1 MTQINHLLSQVSD
14 ISLEDYC
21 PFGLA
26 TCFVR
31 DEGEIHEVKIIEPV
45 PSAALEA
52 VLLGIPT
59 SYEFICGKTLGEL
72 FEGDSPRI
80 TDDFPQEAQLCDRFI
95 ERAIAATRTF
105 KNRPSATKHIP
116 IGTIKRDLNYS
127 LSKKRILNNTTVVS
141 AEDNVKQHQ
150 YTHQVL

>member
-1 MTQINHLLSQVSD
+1 MTENHLLDRVSD
-14 ISLEDYC
+14 VSLEDYC

-31 DEGEIHEVKIIEPV
+31 DDGEIQEVKVIEPI

-52 VLLGIPT
+52 ILLGIPT
-59 SYEFICGKTLGEL
+59 SYEFIWGKTLGEL
-72 FEGDSPRI
+72 FEGDSPVMS
-80 TDDFPQEAQLCDRFI
+80 DDFPSETQFCDRFI
-95 ERAIAATRTF
+95 ERAIAATRTY

-116 IGTIKRDLNYS
+116 LGTMKQDLNYS
-127 LSKKRILNNTTVVS
+127 LSKKRVLNNTTVVS
-141 AEDNVKQHQ
+141 TEDNVKQHQ

>member
-1 MTQINHLLSQVSD
+1 MTNMNLLAQVSD

-31 DEGEIHEVKIIEPV
+31 DEGEIYQVKIVEPI

-52 VLLGIPT
+52 ILQGVPT
-59 SYEFICGKTLGEL
+59 SYEFICGKTLGSLFVGEL
-72 FEGDSPRI
+72 PTI
-80 TDDFPQEAQLCDRFI
+80 PTDFPQDAQFCDRFL

-105 KNRPSATKHIP
+105 KSRPEATKHIP
-116 IGTIKRDLNYS
+116 VGAIKQDLNYS
-127 LSKKRILNNTTVVS
+127 LNKKRVLNDSKLVR
-141 AEDNVKQHQ
+141 AEDNVKQHE

>member
-1 MTQINHLLSQVSD
+1 MNNLNLLAQVSD
-14 ISLEDYC
+14 VSAEDYC

-31 DEGEIHEVKIIEPV
+31 NEGEIYQVKVVEPI

-52 VLLGIPT
+52 ILQGIPT
-59 SYEFICGKTLGEL
+59 SYEFICGKTLGSFLVE
-72 FEGDSPRI
+72 EMPTI
-80 TDDFPQEAQLCDRFI
+80 TEEFPQDAQLCDRFM

-105 KNRPSATKHIP
+105 KSRPEAAKHIP
-116 IGTIKRDLNYS
+116 LGAIKQDLNYS
-127 LSKKRILNNTTVVS
+127 LNKKRVLNDSKLVRS
-141 AEDNVKQHQ
+141 EDNVKQHE

>member
-1 MTQINHLLSQVSD
+1 MTENHLLDRVSD
-14 ISLEDYC
+14 VSLKDYC

-31 DEGEIHEVKIIEPV
+31 DDGEIQEVKVIEPI

-52 VLLGIPT
+52 ILQGIPT
-59 SYEFICGKTLGEL
+59 SYEFICGKTIGEL
-72 FEGDSPRI
+72 FEGDSPVI
-80 TDDFPQEAQLCDRFI
+80 SDDFPPETQFCDRFT
-95 ERAIAATRTF
+95 ERAIAATRTY

-116 IGTIKRDLNYS
+116 IGTMKQDLNYS
-127 LSKKRILNNTTVVS
+127 LSKKRVLNNTTVVS
-141 AEDNVKQHQ
+141 TEDNVKQHQ

>member
-1 MTQINHLLSQVSD
+1 MNTINLFNQVSD
-14 ISLEDYC
+14 VSLEDYC

-31 DEGEIHEVKIIEPV
+31 EEGEVYQVKVVEPI

-52 VLLGIPT
+52 ILQGIPT
-59 SYEFICGKTLGEL
+59 SYEFICGKTLGSFFVEDVPKL
-72 FEGDSPRI
+72 AE
-80 TDDFPQEAQLCDRFI
+80 DFPQDAQLCDRFI

-105 KNRPSATKHIP
+105 KTRPEAAKLIP
-116 IGTIKRDLNYS
+116 LGTIKQDLNYS
-127 LSKKRILNNTTVVS
+127 LKKKRVLNDSNLVRT
-141 AEDNVKQHQ
+141 EDNVKQHE